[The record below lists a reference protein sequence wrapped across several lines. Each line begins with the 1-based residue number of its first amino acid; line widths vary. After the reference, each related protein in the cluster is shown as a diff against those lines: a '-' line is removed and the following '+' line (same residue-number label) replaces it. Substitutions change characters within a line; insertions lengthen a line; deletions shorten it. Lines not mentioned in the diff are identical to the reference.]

1 MGMVLNGLLPDAS
14 VGMTRRLDP
23 ERWEVAEGRTAE
35 LISCIQPNEH
45 SEGRRLA
52 VYHYVQRII
61 ASCLSCPVFTFGSV
75 PLKTYLPDG
84 DIDVTAVG
92 HSEELKEI
100 WANLVRDALERE
112 EKNENAEF
120 HVKEVQYI
128 QAEVKIIKC
137 LVENIVVD
145 ISYNQVGGLCT
156 LCFLEQVLFRFLE
169 FFSNFD
175 WEKFCL
181 SLSGPVPISSL
192 PDITAE
198 PPRMDSGKL
207 LLSKAFLDF
216 CSSMYGVVPHTQESQ
231 GQPFVSKHFNVID
244 PLRTGNNLG
253 RSVSKGNFF
262 RIRNAFAFGAKS
274 LGKLLECSKENLTA
288 QLNQFFANTWIRHG
302 NGSRPDVPIPNLLD
316 VRSLKGIPAVVSNSH
331 KTARTIKRKTENPKL
346 RANEDNFSEAG
357 HSYRP
362 SSQAPH
368 KSDVH
373 KNPPRIVY
381 PSDSHAQHKR
391 NYVTQGNTKLYEH
404 LERNNSAGSMQG
416 ERDRSAPNNLYA
428 NERNGKNRT
437 RFARSQ
443 SSPELTDS
451 SVEGLRGRRIRVI
464 DMEKP
469 PMVDYS
475 SRNVLVPEMS
485 GNHSTKSSQDES
497 VSSMN
502 SSPHPSTKAP
512 SDSNIVSSSYRED
525 NAFVMNEE
533 FSSVSESSEMHHDE
547 QVLVDLMASAKLHGL
562 NGQVQLPMQ
571 IPSHLSVA
579 HSPLLSPTVFSQ
591 NHLAGIPPASL
602 IGTPWLPNM
611 QFFHGFIQPPMAHYI
626 HNPTFA
632 PKSEDGNESDR
643 PVTSDEN
650 HDTGNNWHEYTVG
663 FSGHFSSEG
672 RDPHIYD
679 VDGNEH
685 SSLPNGV
692 PVAPLE
698 RQMEFTIEDNGVG
711 DENYTH
717 VIQSQTGGEASGYV
731 NAPYSYASSSGDKA
745 MNVSSWDEM
754 SVNTSRSLSDK
765 WGKRPSFAAPAP
777 TTHSKVG
784 WQMGSS
790 LEHLPTEV
798 DDGPR
803 NGTSGSTINEASEIV
818 AGPNP
823 LSVQSR
829 AGQVPNEFDQSQMGV
844 PNPMSA
850 SFLIGSQQRQADS
863 SGLTLVPTA
872 SPVPFVV
879 LPFFPGTSD
888 GSVPQFE
895 QSEGTDQHPANS
907 VGKKFSSL
915 NEVHQ
920 PDTSITSTAF
930 CGIMAEPPSD
940 EHKPDILNSDLIGH
954 WRNLQYGRFC
964 QNAPP
969 VGPVFYP
976 FMVPQMYLQSHAP
989 WDGPG
994 RPVAPNVNWTQMVGP
1009 GQRVFPVMPV
1019 QPTTERLTG
1028 GLQHYGEDA
1037 PRYRAGTGT
1046 YFPNPKAPFRDRHSS
1061 SRNYR
1066 GGYSNDRSDHSDKE
1080 GSWANSKHRNPNRS
1094 YGRSQ
1099 SERSGM
1105 RPDRHAT
1112 DDNQS
1117 DRQRRTYR
1125 NDSYRHDSGAQYL
1138 MQGQY
1143 FGSTNSMRKPANV
1156 THEVYTPP
1164 SAASN
1169 GGALSGPPG
1178 PPFLMM
1184 CSYKPGVN
1192 HGASSSEPIEFGSLG
1207 PLPTANGDDMPRPTR
1222 QVMPNGFYGQKRGPY
1237 RGGSS
1242 HSSPDQ
1248 PSSPQPRR

>member
-156 LCFLEQVLFRFLE
+156 LCFLEQADKLINRNHLFKRSIILIKAWCFYESRILGAHHGLISTYALETLVLYIFHIFHNCFTGPLEVLFRFLE

-316 VRSLKGIPAVVSNSH
+316 VRSLK
-331 KTARTIKRKTENPKL
+331 
-346 RANEDNFSEAG
+346 
-357 HSYRP
+357 
-362 SSQAPH
+362 
-368 KSDVH
+368 
-373 KNPPRIVY
+373 
-381 PSDSHAQHKR
+381 
-391 NYVTQGNTKLYEH
+391 
-404 LERNNSAGSMQG
+404 
-416 ERDRSAPNNLYA
+416 
-428 NERNGKNRT
+428 
-437 RFARSQ
+437 
-443 SSPELTDS
+443 
-451 SVEGLRGRRIRVI
+451 
-464 DMEKP
+464 
-469 PMVDYS
+469 
-475 SRNVLVPEMS
+475 
-485 GNHSTKSSQDES
+485 
-497 VSSMN
+497 
-502 SSPHPSTKAP
+502 
-512 SDSNIVSSSYRED
+512 
-525 NAFVMNEE
+525 
-533 FSSVSESSEMHHDE
+533 
-547 QVLVDLMASAKLHGL
+547 
-562 NGQVQLPMQ
+562 
-571 IPSHLSVA
+571 
-579 HSPLLSPTVFSQ
+579 VFSQ